1 MLLATITQKD
11 LDALLV
17 AQERFARG
25 ARGGNRLNLQF
36 QDASGL
42 VFSNRDL
49 RECAMVGGN
58 FKAAVFKFA
67 RLSGANFYG
76 ANLEGADLASTALT
90 RADLRGALM
99 RGANLECADL
109 SGADLRA
116 PPRLRPDE
124 AIGRAAGREGGC

>member
-1 MLLATITQKD
+1 MSLATITQKD

-36 QDASGL
+36 QDAYGL

-67 RLSGANFYG
+67 RLSGANLYG
-76 ANLEGADLASTALT
+76 ATLQGSDLASTSET
-90 RADLRGALM
+90 RRVGK
-99 RGANLECADL
+99 
-109 SGADLRA
+109 
-116 PPRLRPDE
+116 
-124 AIGRAAGREGGC
+124 GCVIRCKYWV